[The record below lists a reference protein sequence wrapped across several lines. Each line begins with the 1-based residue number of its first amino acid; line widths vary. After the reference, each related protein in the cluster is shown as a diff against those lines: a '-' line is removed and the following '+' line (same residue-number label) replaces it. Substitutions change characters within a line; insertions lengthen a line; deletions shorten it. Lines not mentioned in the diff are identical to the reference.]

1 MLHQLPTGQKT
12 STTEL
17 RNHAKQILLSTA
29 IELDH
34 ALSNSK
40 KTTPIKGFI
49 EQDVRKNTP
58 AGEHGLVRMDQG
70 FDINEVIAEFRAL
83 RKSVTR
89 LFNNASNQKQSFD
102 HNDLD
107 FFNDIIDQE
116 LSEAVVLYSFAK
128 DQQTRLFD
136 SMLSTSP
143 ILSYIVDLDGTFQYV
158 NRAMRKLYKKSSY
171 EILGKALYN
180 IEMPS
185 AGDMRDHIQSIIETG
200 KKIKGEVSFKS
211 PSGEINFFEYV
222 LAPVFDAS
230 GKIEAIAGTSR
241 DITEQKIAENKTW
254 KNANYDF
261 LTGLPNRLMFRDKLE
276 QAIIYSK
283 RASESFALLFIDL
296 DKFKKIN
303 DTLGHDLGDRLLKQT
318 AKRINASVRE
328 TDIVARMG
336 GDEFIVVLTYVRDVE
351 EIKIVVENLM
361 SKLSKPFKLNHK
373 TASVSASIG
382 IALCPQDDVQSDGL
396 LKKADK
402 AMYLAKKRGRNQFSF
417 YSKESPG

>member
-1 MLHQLPTGQKT
+1 MG
-12 STTEL
+12 STV
-17 RNHAKQILLSTA
+17 
-29 IELDH
+29 IELDR

-40 KTTPIKGFI
+40 KTEQIQGFI
-49 EQDVRKNTP
+49 EQDVNKNSP

-70 FDINEVIAEFRAL
+70 FDINEMIAEFRAL

-89 LFNNASNQKQSFD
+89 LFNNASNQKQSCD

-116 LSEAVVLYSFAK
+116 LCEAVVLYSFAK

-143 ILSYIVDLDGTFQYV
+143 ILSYIVDLNGTFQYV
-158 NRAMRKLYKKSSY
+158 NRAMLKLYKKSSY

-185 AGDMRDHIQSIIETG
+185 AADMRDHIQSIIETG
-200 KKIKGEVSFKS
+200 KKIKGEVSFKL

-222 LAPVFDAS
+222 LAPVFDVS

-261 LTGLPNRLMFRDKLE
+261 LTGLPNRLMFLDKLE

-283 RASESFALLFIDL
+283 STSESFALLFIDL
-296 DKFKKIN
+296 YPTRFKSLV
-303 DTLGHDLGDRLLKQT
+303 LG
-318 AKRINASVRE
+318 I
-328 TDIVARMG
+328 
-336 GDEFIVVLTYVRDVE
+336 
-351 EIKIVVENLM
+351 ENY
-361 SKLSKPFKLNHK
+361 H
-373 TASVSASIG
+373 
-382 IALCPQDDVQSDGL
+382 
-396 LKKADK
+396 
-402 AMYLAKKRGRNQFSF
+402 
-417 YSKESPG
+417 